1 MKYNKMIIL
10 EVILKKKLELMGW
23 ISFSLGSMIFLFDN
37 IRQMNIISSI
47 GSGVFLIGCIFF
59 MISEK

>member
-1 MKYNKMIIL
+1 M
-10 EVILKKKLELMGW
+10 KKKLELMGW
-23 ISFSLGSMIFLFDN
+23 LLFSLGSIIFLFDN

-47 GSGVFLIGCIFF
+47 GSGIFFIACMFF

>member
-1 MKYNKMIIL
+1 MIIL